1 MRPLS
6 TAELLSVW
14 ERGQARPPVERALA
28 LLAAACP
35 EETPDALAR
44 LSIGRRDALLMTLR
58 EWTFGPRLVSLATC
72 PDCGERLELDMAVA
86 DLRVPSTGPALE
98 RLEMTVD
105 GYEVSL
111 RLPDSR
117 DLAMIAGETAGETDL
132 PALRQRLL
140 GRCLLAVR
148 HLGEEASLPETLA
161 AAAVA
166 RLAEADPQA
175 DVQLALSCPGCG
187 CSWLAAFDIV
197 TFFWREIEAWA
208 ARILREIHALALAYG
223 WSEVE
228 ILSLSPQR
236 RQVYLQM
243 VSGG

>member
-44 LSIGRRDALLMTLR
+44 LSIGRRDAFLMTLR
-58 EWTFGPRLVSLATC
+58 EWTFGPRLVSLAAC

-86 DLRVPSTGPALE
+86 DLRVPSTGPVPE

-117 DLAMIAGETAGETDL
+117 DLEAIAGEADL

-148 HLGEEASLPETLA
+148 HRGKEASLPEALA
-161 AAAVA
+161 SAAVA

-175 DVQLALSCPGCG
+175 DVQLSLSCPGCG

-208 ARILREIHALALAYG
+208 ARILREIHALARAYG
-223 WSEVE
+223 WSEGE
-228 ILSLSPQR
+228 ILALSPQR
-236 RQVYLQM
+236 RQIYLQM
-243 VSGG
+243 VGGG

>member
-35 EETPDALAR
+35 EETPDELAR

-86 DLRVPSTGPALE
+86 DLRVPSAGPAPE
-98 RLEMTVD
+98 RLEMAVD
-105 GYEVSL
+105 GYEISL

-117 DLAMIAGETAGETDL
+117 DLAALSGESDL

-148 HLGEEASLPETLA
+148 CHGEEASLPAELTE
-161 AAAVA
+161 AAVA

-187 CSWLAAFDIV
+187 GSWLAAFDIV
-197 TFFWREIEAWA
+197 TFYWREIEAWA
-208 ARILREIHALALAYG
+208 ARTLREIHALARAYG
-223 WSEVE
+223 WNEGE

-236 RQVYLQM
+236 RQIYLQM

>member
-6 TAELLSVW
+6 TSELLSVW
-14 ERGQARPPVERALA
+14 ERGQARPVAERALA

-35 EETPDALAR
+35 DETPDALAR

-58 EWTFGPRLVSLATC
+58 EWTFGPRLVSLAAC

-86 DLRVPSTGPALE
+86 DLRVPSPGPAPE

-105 GYEVSL
+105 GYEIAL

-117 DLAMIAGETAGETDL
+117 DLAALSGEAGL

-140 GRCLLAVR
+140 DRCLLSVR
-148 HLGEEASLPETLA
+148 RRGKEASLPEELA
-161 AAAVA
+161 EAAVA

-175 DVQLALSCPGCG
+175 DVHLDLSCPACG
-187 CSWLAAFDIV
+187 ISWLAAFDIV

-208 ARILREIHALALAYG
+208 ARLLREVHALARAYG
-223 WSEVE
+223 WSEGE
-228 ILSLSPQR
+228 ILSLSPRR
-236 RQVYLQM
+236 RQIYLQM

>member
-35 EETPDALAR
+35 EETPDELAR
-44 LSIGRRDALLMTLR
+44 LSIGRRDGLLMTLR

-86 DLRVPSTGPALE
+86 DLRVPSAGPAPE
-98 RLEMTVD
+98 RLEMAVD
-105 GYEVSL
+105 GYEISL

-117 DLAMIAGETAGETDL
+117 DLAAISGESDL

-148 HLGEEASLPETLA
+148 CHGEEASLPAELTE
-161 AAAVA
+161 AAVA

-175 DVQLALSCPGCG
+175 DVQLAPPAR
-187 CSWLAAFDIV
+187 AA
-197 TFFWREIEAWA
+197 A
-208 ARILREIHALALAYG
+208 ARGSRR
-223 WSEVE
+223 ST
-228 ILSLSPQR
+228 SPPSTGAR
-236 RQVYLQM
+236 SKPGPRA
-243 VSGG
+243 SCARSTRSPGRTAGTRPRSSRSAPSAGRSTCRW